1 MSSNLTDVNIDQ
13 YWHPPATGG
22 QNLINE
28 GTGEL
33 THRAGPLGVTFHLS
47 VTGGNRPAPLQFG
60 QLITASGIDSTGT
73 RIIVEIPLETVDTG
87 NPAIFTGNT
96 DDQGQ

>member
-1 MSSNLTDVNIDQ
+1 MSSNLTDVNVDQ
-13 YWHPPATGG
+13 YWQPPATGG

-33 THRAGPLGVTFHLS
+33 THRAGMFHLS
-47 VTGGNRPAPLQFG
+47 VTGGNRPFPLQFG
-60 QLITASGIDSTGT
+60 QLVTASGIDSTGT
-73 RIIVEIPLETVDTG
+73 RINVEIPLETVDTG

-96 DDQGQ
+96 GDQGQ